1 MALITRSSK
10 NNITYDNI
18 FVILGEG
25 ELNKTLLRKTLNQ
38 YKLRECPANMC
49 YNRRPKIIWFSYD
62 QVSIYKLLYK
72 YYQTPVFISNTL
84 DKIKTI
90 TVKDTLFYN
99 MKKYFPNDFNKY
111 MQNSFD
117 LTPDYILPDNIV
129 VIARPTVFIG
139 NNKPNITACSGEGV
153 MVIHDNNSLEKAK
166 EQLKNYQNILL
177 SDYITNPLLFQNKKF
192 HLRMYFFATIN
203 NNIFRTYLLN
213 FGYIYTALLP
223 YKNAEYNN
231 KNIHDTHWGTT
242 SKDFIYPNS
251 LMHLGG
257 DNVNNITSQMR
268 TILYRTSMI
277 LYNEKVSNY
286 ENSANSY
293 YIFGVDFMIKD
304 KLDNFDV
311 VLIEINHSPGFK
323 HKNPNDNTLEHRI
336 FTFVNKIS
344 FNPLLTKSDP
354 IIDKNDISTIP
365 LLVKTLN

>member
-1 MALITRSSK
+1 
-10 NNITYDNI
+10 
-18 FVILGEG
+18 
-25 ELNKTLLRKTLNQ
+25 
-38 YKLRECPANMC
+38 
-49 YNRRPKIIWFSYD
+49 
-62 QVSIYKLLYK
+62 
-72 YYQTPVFISNTL
+72 
-84 DKIKTI
+84 
-90 TVKDTLFYN
+90 
-99 MKKYFPNDFNKY
+99 

-117 LTPDYILPDNIV
+117 LTHNYILPDNIV